1 LVREFIQSSQ
11 WTRWTGAFWNWRLLG
26 E

>member
-11 WTRWTGAFWNWRLLG
+11 WTRWTGGFWNWRLVG